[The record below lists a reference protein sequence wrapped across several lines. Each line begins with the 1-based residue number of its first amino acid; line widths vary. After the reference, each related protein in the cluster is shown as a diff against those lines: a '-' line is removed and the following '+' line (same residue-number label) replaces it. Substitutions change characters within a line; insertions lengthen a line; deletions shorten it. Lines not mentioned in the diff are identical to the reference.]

1 MTAPMPRGTARDT
14 SVNTIE
20 HLTQTRPLE
29 MQAIFDFNYGG
40 ENEEKKGKKR
50 QKTPHES
57 WENDLQST
65 RCVHR
70 LESY

>member
-40 ENEEKKGKKR
+40 ENEEKKGKKDKR
-50 QKTPHES
+50 LPMNHEKTISNPLAVYT
-57 WENDLQST
+57 D
-65 RCVHR
+65 
-70 LESY
+70 

>member
-40 ENEEKKGKKR
+40 ENEGKKGKKDKR
-50 QKTPHES
+50 LPMNHGKTISNPLAVYT
-57 WENDLQST
+57 D
-65 RCVHR
+65 
-70 LESY
+70 